1 MRKRFMALFLA
12 GCLAA
17 ALTGCGGNGGQA
29 GTTAASAAATTA
41 ATGKDGEKAAEK
53 PGGEA
58 AEKAAEEGDKKAAD
72 AQTADSKAAD
82 SAAKVGEPAQ
92 AASSERPVVC
102 LLMSK
107 TTSAYSGAY
116 FSNFKE
122 KSAEYP
128 DVDWIAFDAQND
140 PTLQAQ
146 QAEEAIAMGASCIM
160 MQPIDGTA
168 LIAAAKKISEAGI
181 PLVICNKKLT
191 EEGEP
196 YYTTYFGPDCY
207 LEGQLAA
214 DLLHEK
220 YPDGCKYVH
229 LGQDTSDEVGR
240 LRLAGFED
248 QAKEKGYNFECL
260 GVSPSCNW
268 SAENGKTYMAAFLTK
283 FSGEIDAVWAIDDA
297 VGYGA
302 LQAVQEDLSGENEKV
317 QIVSVGGQEAN
328 LNAIKEGKNYLG
340 TIYQSPILES
350 GGAMKIVND
359 IVVNNIVPSEKSI
372 SMELPV
378 ITIDNANDYPPAY

>member
-1 MRKRFMALFLA
+1 MCLRPRCSLNTWRKNSAEKRRDMRKRAAALFMVFCLTAALA
-12 GCLAA
+12 GCG
-17 ALTGCGGNGGQA
+17 TNGGKAEQ
-29 GTTAASAAATTA
+29 T
-41 ATGKDGEKAAEK
+41 AAEK
-53 PGGEA
+53 TTEV
-58 AEKAAEEGDKKAAD
+58 
-72 AQTADSKAAD
+72 QT
-82 SAAKVGEPAQ
+82 
-92 AASSERPVVC
+92 AASSEEKTTEAADASQTPAAERPIVC

-122 KSAEYP
+122 KAVEYP
-128 DVDWIAFDAQND
+128 DVEWIAFDAQND

-146 QAEEAIAMGASCIM
+146 QAEEAIAMGAACIM

-168 LIAAAKKISEAGI
+168 LIAAAKKISEAEI

-196 YYTTYFGPDCY
+196 YYTCYFGPDCY

-220 YPDGCKYVH
+220 YPDGCNYVH

-248 QAKEKGYNFECL
+248 QAAEKDYKFECL

-283 FSGEIDAVWAIDDA
+283 FSGQIDAVWAIDDA

-317 QIVSVGGQEAN
+317 QIISVGGQEAN

-350 GGAMKIVND
+350 DGAMKIVND
-359 IVVNNIVPSEKSI
+359 IVINQKVPSEKSI

-378 ITIDNANDYPPAY
+378 ITVDNAGEYPPAY

>member
-1 MRKRFMALFLA
+1 MRKRLTALFMAF
-12 GCLAA
+12 CLAA
-17 ALTGCGGNGGQA
+17 ALTGCGGNSGKKEPAAPEKTAETQA
-29 GTTAASAAATTA
+29 AASTAEKNEKTTEAAKTSQADNATQAAAA
-41 ATGKDGEKAAEK
+41 
-53 PGGEA
+53 
-58 AEKAAEEGDKKAAD
+58 DK
-72 AQTADSKAAD
+72 
-82 SAAKVGEPAQ
+82 
-92 AASSERPVVC
+92 PVVC

-122 KSAEYP
+122 KAAEYP

-168 LIAAAKKISEAGI
+168 LIAAAKKISEANI

-196 YYTTYFGPDCY
+196 YYTCYFGPDCY

-229 LGQDTSDEVGR
+229 LGQETSDEVGR

-248 QAKEKGYNFECL
+248 QAADKDYKFECL

-283 FSGEIDAVWAIDDA
+283 FSGQIDAVWAIDDA

-317 QIVSVGGQEAN
+317 QIISVGGQEAN

-350 GGAMKIVND
+350 DGAMKIVND
-359 IVVNNIVPSEKSI
+359 IVINKTMPSEKSI
-372 SMELPV
+372 SMELPI
-378 ITIDNANDYPPAY
+378 ITVDNAGEYPPAY

>member
-1 MRKRFMALFLA
+1 MRKRFTALFLVC
-12 GCLAA
+12 CLTA
-17 ALTGCGGNGGQA
+17 ALTGCGGNGGKA
-29 GTTAASAAATTA
+29 ETTAAAGAETTA
-41 ATGKDGEKAAEK
+41 AAETTAEK
-53 PGGEA
+53 PAESKTAAAGEN
-58 AEKAAEEGDKKAAD
+58 
-72 AQTADSKAAD
+72 TAKTE
-82 SAAKVGEPAQ
+82 EPAQ
-92 AASSERPVVC
+92 SASSERPVVC

-122 KSAEYP
+122 TSAEYP
-128 DVDWIAFDAQND
+128 DVEWIAFDAQKD

-196 YYTTYFGPDCY
+196 YYTCYFGPDCY

-240 LRLAGFED
+240 LRLAGFEE

-302 LQAVQEDLSGENEKV
+302 LQAVQEDLSGENEKI
-317 QIVSVGGQEAN
+317 QIISVGGQEAN

-350 GGAMKIVND
+350 DGAMKIVND
-359 IVVNNIVPSEKSI
+359 IVVNNKVPSEKSI

>member
-1 MRKRFMALFLA
+1 MKKKWMALFMAVCLGAGLA
-12 GCLAA
+12 GCQGGSKPAPSPAA
-17 ALTGCGGNGGQA
+17 E
-29 GTTAASAAATTA
+29 TAA
-41 ATGKDGEKAAEK
+41 
-53 PGGEA
+53 
-58 AEKAAEEGDKKAAD
+58 KAAD
-72 AQTADSKAAD
+72 TKVAQETAKTEASKEAESSKEEKAD
-82 SAAKVGEPAQ
+82 
-92 AASSERPVVC
+92 RPIVC

-122 KSAEYP
+122 KSSEYP
-128 DVDWIAFDAQND
+128 DVEWIAFDAQND

-168 LIAAAKKISEAGI
+168 LIAAAKKISESGI

-191 EEGEP
+191 EEGDP
-196 YYTTYFGPDCY
+196 YYTCYFGPDCY

-214 DLLHEK
+214 DLMHQK
-220 YPDGCKYVH
+220 YPDGCNYVH

-302 LQAVQEDLSGENEKV
+302 LQAVQEDLSGENEKI

-350 GGAMKIVND
+350 DGAMKIVND
-359 IVVNNIVPSEKSI
+359 IVINNKVPSEKSI

-378 ITIDNANDYPPAY
+378 ITIENAADYEPAY